1 MRNPTHHLV
10 PALVHIDLSMAQN
23 VVAVWVA
30 AAVAAVIDP
39 AIDCTVVAGEYA
51 VDASETECLI
61 GLDSCCSS
69 RRIS

>member
-1 MRNPTHHLV
+1 
-10 PALVHIDLSMAQN
+10 MAQN